1 MGWLRVAGTGRSSD
15 GATVTWSV
23 AEGRRGRRWREAV
36 SRNGAVVHS
45 LLLELDSEGRFAHL
59 ELTTPAG
66 LLTLHP
72 EGDGTLHGNAVT
84 AAGLLTLHPEGDG
97 TLHGNVVTPAGITH
111 VRGLPWQPDDVI
123 LIEGSVVCR
132 AVAGQ
137 WQLARDLDGLGAV
150 RVEDDMSLTRERA
163 TDAGAPVDGRG
174 LPVLR
179 DSREWPL
186 EEP

>member
-1 MGWLRVAGTGRSSD
+1 MGWLRVAGTGRALD

-36 SRNGAVVHS
+36 ARDGMVVHS
-45 LLLELDSEGRFAHL
+45 LLLELDPDGRFAHL
-59 ELTTPAG
+59 ELT
-66 LLTLHP
+66 
-72 EGDGTLHGNAVT
+72 T

-97 TLHGNVVTPAGITH
+97 TLHGNAVTPAGITH

-137 WQLARDLDGLGAV
+137 WQLARELDGLDAV
-150 RVEDDMSLTRERA
+150 RVEADLSLTRKRA
-163 TDAGAPVDGRG
+163 TDAAPPVDGRG
-174 LPVLR
+174 LPVLQ

>member
-1 MGWLRVAGTGRSSD
+1 MGWLRVAGIGRSPD

-36 SRNGAVVHS
+36 SRDGAVVHS
-45 LLLELDSEGRFAHL
+45 LLLELAPDGRFAHL
-59 ELTTPAG
+59 ELTTEAG

-84 AAGLLTLHPEGDG
+84 Q
-97 TLHGNVVTPAGITH
+97 AGITH

-137 WQLARDLDGLGAV
+137 WQLARELDGLGAV
-150 RVEDDMSLTRERA
+150 RVEADLSLARERA
-163 TDAGAPVDGRG
+163 TDAAAPVDGRG
-174 LPVLR
+174 LPVLEE
-179 DSREWPL
+179 SREWPL

>member
-1 MGWLRVAGTGRSSD
+1 MGWLRVAGSGRSPD
-15 GATVTWSV
+15 GAIVTWSV

-36 SRNGAVVHS
+36 TRDGAVVHS
-45 LLLELDSEGRFAHL
+45 LLLELDPDGRFAHL
-59 ELTTPAG
+59 ELTTAAG

-84 AAGLLTLHPEGDG
+84 
-97 TLHGNVVTPAGITH
+97 PAGITH
-111 VRGLPWQPDDVI
+111 LRGMRWQPDDVI

-137 WQLARDLDGLGAV
+137 WQLARELDGLGAV
-150 RVEDDMSLTRERA
+150 RVEPDLSLLRARA
-163 TDAGAPVDGRG
+163 TDTAAPVDGRG
-174 LPVLR
+174 LPVLE

>member
-1 MGWLRVAGTGRSSD
+1 MSWLRVAGTGRTSD

-36 SRNGAVVHS
+36 SRDGTVVHS
-45 LLLELDSEGRFAHL
+45 LLLELDPEGRFAHL

-72 EGDGTLHGNAVT
+72 EGDGSLHGNAVT
-84 AAGLLTLHPEGDG
+84 AAG
-97 TLHGNVVTPAGITH
+97 VTH

-137 WQLARDLDGLGAV
+137 WQLARALDALGAV
-150 RVEDDMSLTRERA
+150 RVEADLSLARERA
-163 TDAGAPVDGRG
+163 SDAAAPVDGRA
-174 LPVLR
+174 LPVLQ

>member
-1 MGWLRVAGTGRSSD
+1 MGWLRVAGSGRSRD

-36 SRNGAVVHS
+36 TRGGAVRHS
-45 LLLELDSEGRFAHL
+45 LLFELDPAGRFAHL

-72 EGDGTLHGNAVT
+72 EGDGTIHGNAVT
-84 AAGLLTLHPEGDG
+84 AAG
-97 TLHGNVVTPAGITH
+97 VAH
-111 VRGLPWQPDDVI
+111 VRGLPWNQDDVI
-123 LIEGSVVCR
+123 LIDGSVVCQV
-132 AVAGQ
+132 VAGQ
-137 WQLARDLDGLGAV
+137 WQLARGLDDLGV
-150 RVEDDMSLTRERA
+150 IRVAPDLSVTRER
-163 TDAGAPVDGRG
+163 TTVDLALADSRG
-174 LPVLR
+174 LPSLH

>member
-1 MGWLRVAGTGRSSD
+1 MGWLRVAGTGQSAD

-36 SRNGAVVHS
+36 SRDGMVVHS
-45 LLLELDSEGRFAHL
+45 LLLELDPEGRFAHL

-84 AAGLLTLHPEGDG
+84 
-97 TLHGNVVTPAGITH
+97 PAGIAH
-111 VRGLPWQPDDVI
+111 VRGLPWKPDDVVFMKD
-123 LIEGSVVCR
+123 SVISQ
-132 AVAGQ
+132 AVAGD
-137 WQLARDLDGLGAV
+137 WVRSRGLNRVGMV
-150 RVEDDMSLTRERA
+150 RVEPDLSLTRER
-163 TDAGAPVDGRG
+163 TTIWVAPVDGEG

-179 DSREWPL
+179 NWHRWPL